1 MLKMWK
7 NYGIKFFW
15 LHTENLVS
23 KFCCIVMD
31 MKRVTGRVQQK
42 FECSAQKISVSE
54 NDEESGKFRMLYN
67 KELCDLYKS
76 PVIVS

>member
-1 MLKMWK
+1 
-7 NYGIKFFW
+7 
-15 LHTENLVS
+15 
-23 KFCCIVMD
+23 MD